1 MLYAFGVTQEVSIRI
16 ATRAD
21 YPVVLR
27 FHRDLYIKHRDD
39 LARPDVVPLLAYRD
53 IEGTLR
59 DDVEGLLSGQ
69 GARVLLAEREGKSVG
84 YITGHI
90 ENDPRRVL
98 SRRGMVEDWFVMK
111 SERGKGT
118 GRLLME
124 ALVESFR
131 LDGCNVVESGTWAF
145 NEHARRAHAKAGFLE
160 IEVKFRKRL

>member
-1 MLYAFGVTQEVSIRI
+1 VTQAVSIRI

-21 YPVVLR
+21 QAIVLR
-27 FHRDLYIKHRDD
+27 FHRDLYIRHRDD

-59 DDVEGLLSGQ
+59 DDVEGLLSGK
-69 GARVLLAEREGKSVG
+69 GARVLIAEREGKAVG

-98 SRRGMVEDWFVMK
+98 SRRGVVEDWFVMK
-111 SERGKGT
+111 SERGLGS
-118 GRLLME
+118 GRLLMD

-131 LDGCNVVESGTWAF
+131 VDGCDVVESGTWAF
-145 NEHARRAHAKAGFLE
+145 NEHARRAHAKAGFIE
-160 IEVKFRKRL
+160 IEVKFRKRI